1 MANKTIQ
8 FLRNTSLFGSHEL
21 AITGI
26 KAQLASAPDGSAV
39 IARYTDEKG
48 EERTLFGIAGKTAG
62 KYEIF
67 DNQGGNDAIKAAIEA
82 LDVKAI
88 TAGDGEFIKS
98 VSETDGKIS
107 ATTAEMPTVSA
118 ISVTG
123 KPIVSVSQTK
133 GTVAASAGNIA
144 AQYVNVADDNEKF
157 VATNVEGVL
166 EELADKIT
174 ANTVTSADSSITIN
188 TEGANTD
195 LSVNIDGTTIVKN
208 SGALKANLTLAK
220 LTTDEVTALG
230 DANVKEAYKI
240 IYATDSNR
248 TAIGDTVKIYK
259 DSALHSVYLGHV
271 DDDVTSPTNPT
282 VVPGTGSEALCFI
295 YQKADGTYQLVAV
308 NVESFLQESEFKD
321 GLEVNST
328 NHTVSVK
335 LDSDSESFLTVG
347 TNGVKLSGV
356 QNAINTAIGGLDA
369 TPSQTAG
376 ADGLALS
383 LTEVDGVVTAISGSI
398 AAETYDAFGAAAT
411 AKSEVIGAS
420 TDAKT
425 ADTIYGAKAYAD
437 DAATTAVDALNV
449 SDTAVDNQFVT
460 SVSESK
466 GRISVTRAQPAA
478 AGVTVADSG
487 KYFAA
492 TNVEDALAELA
503 AFDCGTY

>member
-157 VATNVEGVL
+157 VATNVEGAL

-174 ANTVTSADSSITIN
+174 ANAVDSNDNSIIIN

-195 LSVNIDGTTIVKN
+195 LAVNVDGTTIVKN

-220 LTTDEVTALG
+220 LTADEVTALA

-271 DDDVTSPTNPT
+271 DDAVKSTTDPT
-282 VVPGTGSEALCFI
+282 VVPGTGDTALCFI
-295 YQKADGTYQLVAV
+295 YQKADGTYELIAV
-308 NVESFLQESEFKD
+308 NVESFLQESEFAD
-321 GLEVNST
+321 GLQVN
-328 NHTVSVK
+328 NHVVSVK
-335 LDSDSESFLTVG
+335 LDSNSERFLTVG

-356 QNAINTAIGGLDA
+356 QDAIAAAVADLDA

-376 ADGLALS
+376 TDGLALS
-383 LTEVDGVVTAISGSI
+383 LTEVNGVVTAISGSI
-398 AAETYDAFGAAAT
+398 AANTYDAYGAAAA
-411 AKSEVIGAS
+411 AKSEVIGES
-420 TDAKT
+420 TDASS
-425 ADTIYGAKAYAD
+425 ADTINGAKKYAAEAVAAAVEGLD
-437 DAATTAVDALNV
+437 VTDAAVA
-449 SDTAVDNQFVT
+449 NQFVT
-460 SVSESK
+460 SVSETDGK
-466 GRISVTRAQPAA
+466 IFVTRAQPAA
-478 AGVTVADSG
+478 VGVTVADDDG
-487 KYFAA
+487 YFSA
-492 TNVEDALAELA
+492 TDVEGALVELA